1 MIEWYLKNIV
11 QQNYLLS
18 DVIITVTKR
27 GMMVIEKKNNIQNSS
42 NDVISELDDTKHNK
56 KGRGIL
62 ASAKD
67 INLPPAIFAEG
78 CKFLQAAAIGDLIRL
93 EAVFRNVP
101 KIGRLVDF
109 RDYDRRTALHI
120 AASEGHLHICKFLVE
135 EKDAKINRS
144 DRWGGSPLDDAHR
157 HQHVEIAAYL
167 RSKGAVTGSSDLV
180 TNFIRAAASG
190 DLHEVKMI
198 TAFSNSFDVNMGDYD
213 KRTALHLAA
222 GEGFRDIVEFLC
234 LQPKINVNAED
245 RWGYRPIDDA
255 IQRKYKDCIGILER
269 YGGSPSNH
277 LNESDHSKQ
286 MMENK
291 ESISQ
296 LKDHMKVEIRELEMI
311 DRIGGGAFGD
321 IYKCRWKG
329 ILVAAKCIKNAKI
342 IHESI
347 RDYDEMSEMTENE
360 IQEALEDF
368 RKEMGILSNLRH
380 PNICMLLAYSTTT
393 DLEIMISELMK
404 CSLLDVFKA
413 NIVNRTTLS
422 NRTKIAY
429 AQQLAQGMTY
439 LHGFPIIHRDLKP
452 ANLLIDHSGCLKI
465 ADFGLAKIRPSPKS
479 QNEQDQFTMTGETG
493 SYRFMA
499 PEVFRHESYDERV
512 DVYSFAMILYN
523 ILNGKPPWHTINGLK
538 AVTKASREGE
548 RPILQRHWDLRLC
561 NLLKQCWDEAPSN
574 RPSFQVI
581 LDILSEYSR
590 K

>member
-1 MIEWYLKNIV
+1 
-11 QQNYLLS
+11 
-18 DVIITVTKR
+18 
-27 GMMVIEKKNNIQNSS
+27 MVPTENKNNIESS
-42 NDVISELDDTKHNK
+42 INDVVSELDDTKHHK
-56 KGRGIL
+56 KGRGVL

-93 EAVFRNVP
+93 EAIFRNVP
-101 KIGRLVDF
+101 TIERLVDF

-120 AASEGHLHICKFLVE
+120 AASEGHLHICKYLVE
-135 EKDAKINRS
+135 EKSAQINRS

-157 HQHVEIAAYL
+157 HHHVEVAAYL

-213 KRTALHLAA
+213 NRTALHLAA

-234 LQPKINVNAED
+234 QQRNIQVNIED

-255 IQRKYKDCIGILER
+255 IQRKYKDCIEILER

-286 MMENK
+286 IMETN

-296 LKDHMKVEIRELEMI
+296 LKDSMKVEINELEMI

-342 IHESI
+342 INESI
-347 RDYDEMSEMTENE
+347 RSFDEIYEMTENE

-368 RKEMGILSNLRH
+368 RKEMAILSNLRH

-393 DLEIMISELMK
+393 HLEIMISELMK

-429 AQQLAQGMTY
+429 AQQLAQGMNY

-499 PEVFRHESYDERV
+499 PEVFRHESYNERV

-523 ILNGKPPWHTINGLK
+523 ILNGKPPWPTINGLK
-538 AVTKASREGE
+538 AVQKASREGE
-548 RPILQRHWDLRLC
+548 RPVLQRNWDLRLC

-581 LDILSEYSR
+581 LEILSQYSR